1 MRRYFLSLFTF
12 TFALLATATTS
23 ATAPTLED
31 YKVGPVSHFL
41 DPLGDFNIEQIKLRL
56 GGPGEQSRV
65 KSLADRKGK
74 AVIITFGR
82 PGDQCG
88 GHLGQ
93 LRDLREKVG
102 ANKVE
107 IIAVEQNYN
116 RPFAGVERSFERM
129 ECDGVTPA
137 QARGRELWFEMRS
150 RITHDQVRG
159 NPVTWFIDPN
169 GKVRLLAIGLLRW
182 ADSPEVVAMV
192 EALANGDV

>member
-1 MRRYFLSLFTF
+1 MRRYFLSLFTIAFAFF
-12 TFALLATATTS
+12 TTATIG
-23 ATAPTLED
+23 AKAPTLED
-31 YKVGPVSHFL
+31 YKIGPVRHFL

-56 GGPGEQSRV
+56 RDPGEQSRV

-74 AVIITFGR
+74 AVIITFWR

-102 ANKVE
+102 ADKVE

-116 RPFAGVERSFERM
+116 RPFAGVERSFSRL

-137 QARGRELWFEMRS
+137 QARGRELWFEMQS
-150 RITHDQVRG
+150 RITFEQVRG
-159 NPVTWFIDPN
+159 NPVTWFIDQN
-169 GKVRLLAIGLLRW
+169 GDVRLLALGLLRW